1 MSHGLCENQPPS
13 LGTSATIFGKMS
25 HRLWENEPPTLAKS
39 GTDFGKISDRFRE
52 NQPPILGKSAT
63 DFGKMSHGL
72 WENEP
77 PTWEN
82 EPPTLAK
89 SATDFGKISDR
100 FWEAPFL
107 GNNRLCFWEKE
118 RLRVWHKVW
127 ENWFAFWIGLGQK
140 LNSHCFERLACLGLV
155 LRIKTVCL

>member
-1 MSHGLCENQPPS
+1 
-13 LGTSATIFGKMS
+13 MS
-25 HRLWENEPPTLAKS
+25 HRLWQNQRPT
-39 GTDFGKISDRFRE
+39 
-52 NQPPILGKSAT
+52 LGKSAT
-63 DFGKMSHGL
+63 DFGKISHRLRENEPPALRKSATNFAKMSHRLRENQPPATGKSATDLGKISHGL
-72 WENEP
+72 WENQR
-77 PTWEN
+77 
-82 EPPTLAK
+82 PTLAK

-107 GNNRLCFWEKE
+107 GNNRLCFLEKE

-155 LRIKTVCL
+155 LRFKTGCL

>member
-1 MSHGLCENQPPS
+1 MS
-13 LGTSATIFGKMS
+13 
-25 HRLWENEPPTLAKS
+25 RRVWENEPPTS
-39 GTDFGKISDRFRE
+39 GKWATDFDKISDRLWKMSHRLSGKISDRLWE
-52 NQPPILGKSAT
+52 NWQNQRPILGKWAT
-63 DFGKMSHGL
+63 DFGKMSHRL
-72 WENEP
+72 
-77 PTWEN
+77 WEN

-118 RLRVWHKVW
+118 RPRVWHKVW

-155 LRIKTVCL
+155 LWFKTGCL